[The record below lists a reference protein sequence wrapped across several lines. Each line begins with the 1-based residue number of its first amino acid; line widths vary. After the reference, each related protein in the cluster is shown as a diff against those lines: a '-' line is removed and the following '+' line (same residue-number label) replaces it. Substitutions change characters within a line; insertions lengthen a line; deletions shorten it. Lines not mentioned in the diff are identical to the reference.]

1 MITPNGRFAT
11 NTRLCLSMSDFH
23 PGTWNPAWSVSTIL
37 TGLLSFMLEETFTT
51 GSIET
56 SISTKKHLA
65 QSSASFNS
73 SNPKFRQLFP
83 DLVTDTIP
91 SVLEEKFSAPPVTSK
106 SPMDWKYILIS
117 SLFLYLLILKLYN
130 RSGSVHENK

>member
-37 TGLLSFMLEETFTT
+37 TGLLSFMLEDTFTT

-56 SISTKKHLA
+56 TVSTKKSLA
-65 QSSASFNS
+65 KSSASFNS
-73 SNPKFRQLFP
+73 KNPKFRQLFP
-83 DLVTDTIP
+83 DLVTETVSTVEDDSKTLP
-91 SVLEEKFSAPPVTSK
+91 VPLKKSV
-106 SPMDWKYILIS
+106 DWRYILLLSI
-117 SLFLYLLILKLYN
+117 FLYLLVLKLYQ
-130 RSGSVHENK
+130 RLFVE